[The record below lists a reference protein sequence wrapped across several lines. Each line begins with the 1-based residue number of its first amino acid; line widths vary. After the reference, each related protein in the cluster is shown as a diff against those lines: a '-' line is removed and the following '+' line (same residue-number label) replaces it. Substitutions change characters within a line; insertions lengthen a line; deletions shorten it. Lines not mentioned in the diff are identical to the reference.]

1 MEVIVVMAGCWSKLS
16 LVETNCCSRPRE
28 KMTPTPHY
36 QEKSAQLYVFLIS
49 WFARLGWVWVAEAA
63 DPGGGIKWSRCPVN
77 LSSFQS
83 WECPIS
89 CSGSAPAG
97 PRTPS
102 IPLHPPISY
111 MVLKI
116 NLGDCPLSLVNT
128 FYPFRGPWSNT
139 LQRPGLD
146 YYLFIYWLDYLLL
159 LLTHT
164 HWSWDAGHCAGQKTR
179 SDQR

>member
-1 MEVIVVMAGCWSKLS
+1 MRILHFSLKFFTPCLQNLSKICFAHAQWSAPRFLPLILVYRWMEVVVVMAGCWSKLS

-49 WFARLGWVWVAEAA
+49 WFARLDWVWVAEAA

-89 CSGSAPAG
+89 CSGSAPCW
-97 PRTPS
+97 TPDTKY
-102 IPLHPPISY
+102 PPPSTDI
-111 MVLKI
+111 I
-116 NLGDCPLSLVNT
+116 HG
-128 FYPFRGPWSNT
+128 
-139 LQRPGLD
+139 
-146 YYLFIYWLDYLLL
+146 
-159 LLTHT
+159 
-164 HWSWDAGHCAGQKTR
+164 A
-179 SDQR
+179 